1 VVLAGVLAFTI
12 DQSPLGVVLRA
23 FGNNPAAMERSGWS
37 ALRYSVYRYL
47 LVALFGVIAG
57 LSLTAINTAS
67 DINAGGPFTLLSIAA
82 VVMGGCSL
90 IGGVVAPAGVIAG
103 AVTLSLIGAV
113 LATVG
118 VSTDYNAAVQGF
130 LLIATLV
137 LRSALLSRRSDP

>member
-1 VVLAGVLAFTI
+1 MV
-12 DQSPLGVVLRA
+12 
-23 FGNNPAAMERSGWS
+23 
-37 ALRYSVYRYL
+37 RYL
-47 LVALFGVIAG
+47 LVALFGVVAG

-90 IGGVVAPAGVIAG
+90 IGGIVAPAGVIAG

-118 VSTDYNAAVQGF
+118 VSTDYNAAVQGL
-130 LLIATLV
+130 LLIGTLA
-137 LRSALLSRRSDP
+137 LRSALGRKGSSS

>member
-1 VVLAGVLAFTI
+1 MIAGAVAFAI
-12 DQSPLGVVLRA
+12 DRSPLGVVLRA

-37 ALRYSVYRYL
+37 PLRYAVVRYL
-47 LVALFGVIAG
+47 LVALFGVVAG
-57 LSLTAINTAS
+57 LSLTAVNTAS

-90 IGGVVAPAGVIAG
+90 IGGIVAPAGVIAG

-118 VSTDYNAAVQGF
+118 VSTDYNAAVQGL

-137 LRSALLSRRSDP
+137 LRSALRRKGGEA